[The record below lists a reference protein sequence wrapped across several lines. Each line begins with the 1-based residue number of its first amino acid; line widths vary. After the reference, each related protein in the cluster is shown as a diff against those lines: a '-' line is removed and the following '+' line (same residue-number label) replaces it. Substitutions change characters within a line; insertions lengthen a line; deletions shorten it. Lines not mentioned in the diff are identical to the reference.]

1 MQMEHPKLKRLPRS
15 SRKRRGSA
23 LVEFALVVVMLIGI
37 VMGIIEF
44 SVFGKNSLAIANA
57 TREGARAASI
67 GRTTAQ
73 IRQRVKD
80 FADPLLVESPNGS
93 VVIEVSNDKGANYST
108 LGDNPGATENAAA
121 PDSLVRVRVISQ
133 NRTITGAFDGLFN
146 RPIQN
151 TVTMR
156 RENTSGT

>member
-1 MQMEHPKLKRLPRS
+1 MRFEHPNLTRLHRS
-15 SRKRRGSA
+15 RRARRGSA
-23 LVEFALVVVMLIGI
+23 LVEFALVVGLLIAI

-67 GRTTAQ
+67 GRTTTQ
-73 IRQRVKD
+73 IRERVAR
-80 FADPLLVESPNGS
+80 FAAPLPVAAPNGS
-93 VVIEVSNDKGANYST
+93 VVLEVSTDKGATYST
-108 LGDNPGATENAAA
+108 LSDNAAGTENGAAA
-121 PDSLVRVRVISQ
+121 DSLVRVRVSSQ
-133 NRTITGAFDGLFN
+133 NRSVTGAFGALFN
-146 RPIQN
+146 RQMQT

>member
-1 MQMEHPKLKRLPRS
+1 MQMKHSKSKFLHP
-15 SRKRRGSA
+15 SRRARRGQA
-23 LVEFALVVVMLIGI
+23 LVEFALVVVLLIGV

-73 IRQRVKD
+73 IRQRVKN
-80 FADPLLVESPNGS
+80 FAAPLSVESPNGS
-93 VVIEVSNDKGANYST
+93 VVIEVSTNKGESYST
-108 LGDNPGATENAAA
+108 LGDNGTTENAAA
-121 PDSLVRVRVISQ
+121 PDSLVRVRVTSQ
-133 NRTITGAFDGLFN
+133 NRTVTGAFGAMFN

>member
-1 MQMEHPKLKRLPRS
+1 MQMEHPNLKRLHP
-15 SRKRRGSA
+15 SRRARRGQA
-23 LVEFALVVVMLIGI
+23 LVEFALVVGLLLAL
-37 VMGIIEF
+37 VMGIIDF

-67 GRTTAQ
+67 GRTTTQ

-80 FADPLLVESPNGS
+80 FAAPLAVESPNGS
-93 VVIEVSNDKGANYST
+93 VVIEVSTDKGASYST
-108 LGDNPGATENAAA
+108 LSDNTAGTENAAA
-121 PDSLVRVRVISQ
+121 PDSLVRVRVSSQ
-133 NRTITGAFDGLFN
+133 NRSVTGAFGALFN
-146 RPIQN
+146 RQMQT